1 MVKVHTPIA
10 SIAVAYDDQ
19 ATNET
24 YILIFH
30 QVLYIKEMERNL
42 ILPFQLRMNQIIINK
57 APIISLRSTHL
68 AASIPL
74 DAHSIV
80 IDDPPLVST
89 GL

>member
-1 MVKVHTPIA
+1 
-10 SIAVAYDDQ
+10 
-19 ATNET
+19 
-24 YILIFH
+24 
-30 QVLYIKEMERNL
+30 MERNL

-57 APIISLRSTHL
+57 APIISLQRTHL